1 MEEKKSYNMKSD
13 ISNIDINIDEDI
25 KKDIKD
31 FYFSKKDLE
40 NIKIPLDLDDIIDE
54 PFKEEKKEKKSYY
67 FSWFIDLLLVCI
79 ILLPI
84 IGVIKPN
91 IFMKFGNIYP
101 IFLGTHNFLE
111 KDNLM
116 KLLGGEVESMDLNNA
131 KPSLIIKEDEVKDPT
146 SNADELN
153 LIHSLANTLIK
164 AEYKWECTE
173 VTPNTI
179 EKALSGIDYIE
190 DRYQRIY
197 FRSSLESWKEG
208 NFSNA
213 IEVHNKVWSMLEG
226 NVGEAYDLDEES
238 IEKIKE
244 KYFK

>member
-1 MEEKKSYNMKSD
+1 MR
-13 ISNIDINIDEDI
+13 I
-25 KKDIKD
+25 
-31 FYFSKKDLE
+31 
-40 NIKIPLDLDDIIDE
+40 
-54 PFKEEKKEKKSYY
+54 
-67 FSWFIDLLLVCI
+67 
-79 ILLPI
+79 
-84 IGVIKPN
+84 
-91 IFMKFGNIYP
+91 
-101 IFLGTHNFLE
+101 
-111 KDNLM
+111 
-116 KLLGGEVESMDLNNA
+116 
-131 KPSLIIKEDEVKDPT
+131 KDPT

-226 NVGEAYDLDEES
+226 SVGEAYDLDEES